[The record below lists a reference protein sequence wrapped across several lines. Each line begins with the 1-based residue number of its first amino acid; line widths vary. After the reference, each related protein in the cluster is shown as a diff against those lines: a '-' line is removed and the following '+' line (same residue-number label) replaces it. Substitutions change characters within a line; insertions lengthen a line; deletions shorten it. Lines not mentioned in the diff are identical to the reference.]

1 MQVIEN
7 HPQNGAIFEPCDGE
21 APHGTLA
28 SMRLIRR
35 NRWTWRKLK
44 SDYQQG
50 LPNVVPLKPRLGPIE
65 GLVVEPGLRPEPST
79 VEPPALLEDVI
90 TPLFEMPAFETP
102 VLEIMA
108 SPGFMP
114 ELGLIP

>member
-1 MQVIEN
+1 MELYLS
-7 HPQNGAIFEPCDGE
+7 PADGE
-21 APHGTLA
+21 APPRHIGEHEADSTEQVGL
-28 SMRLIRR
+28 
-35 NRWTWRKLK
+35 RKLK
-44 SDYQQG
+44 SDHQQG

-79 VEPPALLEDVI
+79 AEPPALLEDVI